1 MNVDTCVEV
10 STFGWVS
17 QFGDTR
23 LVNLRSRSAI
33 SISSRF
39 LNPETPARS
48 KRINKCVADILVRL
62 FLTESSVT
70 SVIYCGSKMGR
81 GINIQTCVAPASS
94 YLVSFHVTKTET
106 FECNRLFV
114 RTPSKS
120 DRVTVYLDTSVSTE
134 DMSGEA
140 LNILLTQ
147 EFT

>member
-1 MNVDTCVEV
+1 MYTCVEV
-10 STFGWVS
+10 STFGRVS
-17 QFGDTR
+17 HFGDTP
-23 LVNLRSRSAI
+23 LVNLRYRSAI
-33 SISSRF
+33 SISSRC

-62 FLTESSVT
+62 LLTESSVM
-70 SVIYCGSKMGR
+70 SVIYCGSKVGR

-94 YLVSFHVTKTET
+94 CLVSFDVTKTET

-114 RTPSKS
+114 RTPFKS